1 MSKHGQYSF
10 AIGKEMDRK
19 LAAIKSIAL
28 GMYGGKN
35 CKKLQRVHVAVT
47 DPYNVRRVRMG
58 NARCQCGGHTFSDL
72 MGGAKVVC
80 RHCGKVYLK
89 SEFDALPTR
98 ELTPVEREDR
108 HIFSLLL
115 AGGDLREDKER
126 DLLILKDRSGIPEGD
141 LPLAYGEHFAEPTGT
156 PRWSAPLWPPS
167 GRIGWRWSRP
177 RHCRCRG
184 GTTWTPSWNFC
195 FNLPRA

>member
-35 CKKLQRVHVAVT
+35 CKKLQRIHVSVT
-47 DPYNVRRVRMG
+47 DPYNVKRVRMG

-89 SEFDALPTR
+89 SEFEALPTR

-141 LPLAYGEHFAEPTGT
+141 LPLAYGEHFARTY
-156 PRWSAPLWPPS
+156 RDAQVV
-167 GRIGWRWSRP
+167 R
-177 RHCRCRG
+177 
-184 GTTWTPSWNFC
+184 TTLAAKREERLALAQAQALS
-195 FNLPRA
+195 L

>member
-1 MSKHGQYSF
+1 
-10 AIGKEMDRK
+10 
-19 LAAIKSIAL
+19 
-28 GMYGGKN
+28 
-35 CKKLQRVHVAVT
+35 
-47 DPYNVRRVRMG
+47 MG

-89 SEFDALPTR
+89 SEFDALLTR

-115 AGGDLREDKER
+115 AGGDLREGKER

-141 LPLAYGEHFAEPTGT
+141 LPLAYGEHFARTY
-156 PRWSAPLWPPS
+156 RDAQVV
-167 GRIGWRWSRP
+167 R
-177 RHCRCRG
+177 
-184 GTTWTPSWNFC
+184 TTLAAKREERLALAQAQALS
-195 FNLPRA
+195 L

>member
-10 AIGKEMDRK
+10 AIGKEMDKK

-47 DPYNVRRVRMG
+47 DPYNVKRVRMG

-72 MGGAKVVC
+72 MGGTKVVC

-98 ELTPVEREDR
+98 ELTPVERELYKVFAKHIILHHLADDPFFFAFRRSTQHNIDR
-108 HIFSLLL
+108 IHHEQIV
-115 AGGDLREDKER
+115 
-126 DLLILKDRSGIPEGD
+126 
-141 LPLAYGEHFAEPTGT
+141 
-156 PRWSAPLWPPS
+156 
-167 GRIGWRWSRP
+167 
-177 RHCRCRG
+177 
-184 GTTWTPSWNFC
+184 
-195 FNLPRA
+195 